1 MKYSLIIPLLA
12 AAMIATAPNE
22 ASAQKGRHKK
32 GAAAK
37 TEVSAAA
44 KDSSKT
50 KAKTIPLIGSFVKT
64 PQMYKEGMTPVYV
77 KEGKYYLQLSDSL
90 LGRDMMMVS
99 RISKGAA
106 GIRNQFDGYAGD
118 DIAHKMFRFEKSQDG
133 KKIFLKNILLRER
146 AKGDMA
152 ENVAASNM
160 QAIAAAFEVK
170 AQSANKDSYL
180 IDITDFLLSDTE
192 YLFFNKKDKTVFKLG
207 SMQKDKSFITGI
219 KSFPINTE
227 MKVVYTYAR
236 TDSNPTATFEFN
248 VSLVLLPKVPMVAR
262 YEDPRVGYFIERYV
276 DFDKNPQGVESVK
289 MISRWRL
296 EPKPEDIEKY
306 KRGELVEP
314 AKPIVFYIDPATPKQ
329 WVPYLIAGVN
339 DWQPVFEKAGF
350 KNAIYALEAPTFE
363 QDSTWSLD
371 DARHSAIVYKPSDV
385 ANAMG
390 PHISDPRSGEIIESH
405 ICWYHNV
412 MSLLRNWYFIQA
424 SPADPAAR
432 HLTFDPELMGQLV
445 RFVSSH
451 EVGHTLGLRHNFM
464 GSAHY
469 SVEQLRDPEFVK
481 KNGHTTSIMD
491 YSRFNYVAQPED
503 KIEQS
508 ALWPRIGVYD
518 NWAIEWGYRRFY
530 QYDDPQK
537 ELEHLNKWIIEKT
550 SDPLLLFGTESNSN
564 DPRFQSE
571 DLGSNQMEA
580 NEYGVKN
587 LKFIMN
593 NLIDWTTTPGKGY
606 DDLNT
611 LYNEIVNQYVRYMN
625 HVAKWVGGVYFDAK
639 TSDQPGEIY
648 THVEKAKQKEAL
660 AFLNKNLFTPQTWLI
675 PNEIMSKT
683 INKPQI
689 IVDKTY
695 SKVLGN
701 MVSKRALLNMV
712 EDEIKNG
719 KNAYG
724 IDEFFKDLNSMI
736 LVSISPDKTKASLQR
751 LLQKR
756 YVVALIAV
764 YNGEGGPFYKKGDEN
779 KDNTDIIST
788 VHTQLKDLQKRF
800 NSLAASSTG
809 INRAH
814 YMFLADKIAKRLDS
828 DK

>member
-1 MKYSLIIPLLA
+1 MKYSLIIPFLA
-12 AAMIATAPNE
+12 AAMIAVSPND
-22 ASAQKGRHKK
+22 ASAQKGKNKK
-32 GAAAK
+32 GAAIK
-37 TEVSAAA
+37 TEASAAA

-50 KAKTIPLIGSFVKT
+50 KAKTIPLIGNFVKT

-77 KEGKYYLQLSDSL
+77 KDGKYYLQISDSL
-90 LGRDMMMVS
+90 IGRDMMMVS

-118 DIAHKMFRFEKSQDG
+118 DIAHKMFRFEKAQDG
-133 KKIFLKNILLRER
+133 KKIFLKNIILRER
-146 AKGDMA
+146 ANGDMA

-160 QAIAAAFEVK
+160 QAIAASFEIK
-170 AQSANKDSYL
+170 ARSTDKKSYL

-192 YLFFNKKDKTVFKLG
+192 YLFFGKRDKTTFKLG
-207 SMQKDKSFITGI
+207 SVQKDKSFVSGI

-248 VSLVLLPKVPMVAR
+248 VSLVLLPKEPMVAR

-276 DFDKNPQGVESVK
+276 DFDKNPQGVEAVK

-424 SPADPAAR
+424 SPADTAAR

-469 SVEQLRDPEFVK
+469 SVAQLRDPEFVK

-518 NWAIEWGYRRFY
+518 YWAIEWGYRRFY
-530 QYDDPQK
+530 EYNDPQK
-537 ELEHLNKWIIEKT
+537 ELAHLNKWIIEKT
-550 SDPLLLFGTESNSN
+550 SNPLLLFGTESNSN

-611 LYNEIVNQYVRYMN
+611 LYNEIVNQYTRYMN
-625 HVAKWVGGVYFDAK
+625 HVAKWVGGVYFNVK

-675 PNEIMSKT
+675 PNEVMSKT

-695 SKVLGN
+695 TKVLGN
-701 MVSKRALLNMV
+701 MVSKRAMLNMV

-719 KNAYG
+719 KEAYTL
-724 IDEFFKDLNSMI
+724 DEFFKDLNNMI

-756 YVVALIAV
+756 YVAALIAV

-788 VHTQLKDLQKRF
+788 VYGQLRDLQKRF
-800 NSLAASSTG
+800 NTLAASSTG
-809 INRAH
+809 TTRAH
-814 YMFLADKIAKRLDS
+814 YLFLADKIASRLDS
-828 DK
+828 KK

>member
-1 MKYSLIIPLLA
+1 MKYSLIIPFLA
-12 AAMIATAPNE
+12 AAMIAVSPNDV
-22 ASAQKGRHKK
+22 SAQKGKNKK
-32 GAAAK
+32 GAAIK
-37 TEVSAAA
+37 TEASAAA

-50 KAKTIPLIGSFVKT
+50 KAKTIPLIGNFVKT

-77 KEGKYYLQLSDSL
+77 KDGKYYLQISDSL
-90 LGRDMMMVS
+90 IGRDMMMVS

-118 DIAHKMFRFEKSQDG
+118 DIAHKMFRFEKAQDG
-133 KKIFLKNILLRER
+133 KKIFLKNIILRER
-146 AKGDMA
+146 ANGDMA

-160 QAIAAAFEVK
+160 QAIAASFEIK
-170 AQSANKDSYL
+170 ARSTDKKSYL

-192 YLFFNKKDKTVFKLG
+192 YLFFGKRDKTTFKLG
-207 SMQKDKSFITGI
+207 SVQKDKSFVSGI

-248 VSLVLLPKVPMVAR
+248 VSLVLLPKEPMVAR

-424 SPADPAAR
+424 SPADTAAR

-469 SVEQLRDPEFVK
+469 SVAQLRDPEFVK

-518 NWAIEWGYRRFY
+518 YWAIEWGYRRFY
-530 QYDDPQK
+530 EYNDPQK
-537 ELEHLNKWIIEKT
+537 ELAHLNKWIIEKT
-550 SDPLLLFGTESNSN
+550 SNPLLLFGTESNSN

-593 NLIDWTTTPGKGY
+593 NLIDWTTTQGKGY

-611 LYNEIVNQYVRYMN
+611 LYNEIVNQYTRYMN
-625 HVAKWVGGVYFDAK
+625 HVAKWVGGVYFNVK

-675 PNEIMSKT
+675 PNEVMSKT

-695 SKVLGN
+695 TKVLGN
-701 MVSKRALLNMV
+701 MVSKRAMLNMV

-719 KNAYG
+719 KEAYTL
-724 IDEFFKDLNSMI
+724 DEFFKDLNNMI
-736 LVSISPDKTKASLQR
+736 LIPISPDKTKASLQR

-756 YVVALIAV
+756 YVAALIAV

-788 VHTQLKDLQKRF
+788 VYGQLRDLQKRF
-800 NSLAASSTG
+800 NTLAASSTG
-809 INRAH
+809 TTRAH
-814 YMFLADKIAKRLDS
+814 YLFLADKIASRLDS
-828 DK
+828 KK

>member
-1 MKYSLIIPLLA
+1 MKYSLIITFLA
-12 AAMIATAPNE
+12 AAMIAVSPND
-22 ASAQKGRHKK
+22 ASAQKGKNKK
-32 GAAAK
+32 GAAIK
-37 TEVSAAA
+37 TEASAAA

-50 KAKTIPLIGSFVKT
+50 KAKTIPLIGNFVKT

-77 KEGKYYLQLSDSL
+77 KDGKYYLQISDSL
-90 LGRDMMMVS
+90 IGRDMMMVS

-118 DIAHKMFRFEKSQDG
+118 DIAHKMFRFEKAQDG
-133 KKIFLKNILLRER
+133 KKIFLKNIILRER
-146 AKGDMA
+146 ANGDMA

-160 QAIAAAFEVK
+160 QAIAASFEIK
-170 AQSANKDSYL
+170 ARSTDKKSYL

-192 YLFFNKKDKTVFKLG
+192 YLFFGKRDKTTFKLG
-207 SMQKDKSFITGI
+207 SVQKDKSFVSGI

-248 VSLVLLPKVPMVAR
+248 VSLVLLPKEPMVAR

-424 SPADPAAR
+424 SPADTAAR

-469 SVEQLRDPEFVK
+469 SVAQLRDPEFVK

-518 NWAIEWGYRRFY
+518 YWAIEWGYRRFY
-530 QYDDPQK
+530 EYNDPQK
-537 ELEHLNKWIIEKT
+537 ELAHLNKWIIEKT
-550 SDPLLLFGTESNSN
+550 SNPLLLFGTESNSN

-593 NLIDWTTTPGKGY
+593 NLIDWTTTQGKGY

-611 LYNEIVNQYVRYMN
+611 LYNEIVNQYTRYMN
-625 HVAKWVGGVYFDAK
+625 HVAKWVGGVYFNVK

-675 PNEIMSKT
+675 PNEVMSKT

-695 SKVLGN
+695 TKVLGN
-701 MVSKRALLNMV
+701 MVSKRAMLNMV

-719 KNAYG
+719 KEAYTL
-724 IDEFFKDLNSMI
+724 DEFFKDLNNMI
-736 LVSISPDKTKASLQR
+736 LVPISPDKTKASLQR

-756 YVVALIAV
+756 YVAALIAV

-788 VHTQLKDLQKRF
+788 VYGQLRDLQKRF
-800 NSLAASSTG
+800 NTLAASSTG
-809 INRAH
+809 TTRAH
-814 YMFLADKIAKRLDS
+814 YLFLADKIASRLDS
-828 DK
+828 KK

>member
-1 MKYSLIIPLLA
+1 MKYSLIIPFLA
-12 AAMIATAPNE
+12 AAMIAVSPND
-22 ASAQKGRHKK
+22 ASAQKGKNKK
-32 GAAAK
+32 GAAIK
-37 TEVSAAA
+37 TEASAAA

-50 KAKTIPLIGSFVKT
+50 KAKTIPLIGNFVKT

-77 KEGKYYLQLSDSL
+77 KDGKYYLQISDSL
-90 LGRDMMMVS
+90 IGRDMMMVS

-118 DIAHKMFRFEKSQDG
+118 DIAHKMFRFEKAQDG
-133 KKIFLKNILLRER
+133 KKIFLKNIILRER
-146 AKGDMA
+146 ANGDMA

-160 QAIAAAFEVK
+160 QAIAASFEIK
-170 AQSANKDSYL
+170 ARSTDKKNYL

-192 YLFFNKKDKTVFKLG
+192 YLFFGKRDKTTFKLG
-207 SMQKDKSFITGI
+207 SVQKDKSFVSGI

-248 VSLVLLPKVPMVAR
+248 VSLVLLPKEPMVAR

-424 SPADPAAR
+424 SPADTAAR

-469 SVEQLRDPEFVK
+469 SVAQLRDPEFVK

-518 NWAIEWGYRRFY
+518 YWAIEWGYRRFY
-530 QYDDPQK
+530 EYNDPQK
-537 ELEHLNKWIIEKT
+537 ELAHLNKWIIEKT
-550 SDPLLLFGTESNSN
+550 SNPLLLFGTESNSN

-611 LYNEIVNQYVRYMN
+611 LYNEIVNQYTRYMN
-625 HVAKWVGGVYFDAK
+625 HVAKWVGGVYFNVK

-675 PNEIMSKT
+675 PNEVMSKT

-695 SKVLGN
+695 TKVLGN
-701 MVSKRALLNMV
+701 MVSKRAMLNMV

-719 KNAYG
+719 KEAYTL
-724 IDEFFKDLNSMI
+724 DEFFKDLNNMI
-736 LVSISPDKTKASLQR
+736 LIPISPDKTKASLQR

-756 YVVALIAV
+756 YVAALIAV

-788 VHTQLKDLQKRF
+788 VYGQLRDLQKRF
-800 NSLAASSTG
+800 NTLAASSTG
-809 INRAH
+809 TTRAH
-814 YMFLADKIAKRLDS
+814 YLFLADKIASRLDS
-828 DK
+828 KK

>member
-1 MKYSLIIPLLA
+1 MKYSLIIPFLA
-12 AAMIATAPNE
+12 AAMIAVSPNDV
-22 ASAQKGRHKK
+22 SAQKGKNKK
-32 GAAAK
+32 GAAIK
-37 TEVSAAA
+37 TEASAAA

-50 KAKTIPLIGSFVKT
+50 KAKTIPLIGNFVKT

-77 KEGKYYLQLSDSL
+77 KDGKYYLQISDSL
-90 LGRDMMMVS
+90 IGRDMMMVS

-118 DIAHKMFRFEKSQDG
+118 DIAHKMFRFEKAQDG
-133 KKIFLKNILLRER
+133 KKIFLKNIILRER
-146 AKGDMA
+146 ANGDMA

-160 QAIAAAFEVK
+160 QAIAASFEIK
-170 AQSANKDSYL
+170 ARSTDKKSYL

-192 YLFFNKKDKTVFKLG
+192 YLFFGKRDKTTFKLG
-207 SMQKDKSFITGI
+207 SVQKDKSFVSGI

-248 VSLVLLPKVPMVAR
+248 VSLVLLPKEPMVAR

-424 SPADPAAR
+424 SPADTAAR

-469 SVEQLRDPEFVK
+469 SVAQLRDPEFVK

-518 NWAIEWGYRRFY
+518 YWAIEWGYRRFY
-530 QYDDPQK
+530 EYNDPQK
-537 ELEHLNKWIIEKT
+537 ELAHLNKWIIEKT
-550 SDPLLLFGTESNSN
+550 SNPLLLFGTESNSN

-593 NLIDWTTTPGKGY
+593 NLIDWTTTQGKGY

-611 LYNEIVNQYVRYMN
+611 LYNEIVNQYTRYMN
-625 HVAKWVGGVYFDAK
+625 HVAKWVGGVYFNVK

-675 PNEIMSKT
+675 PNEVMSKT

-695 SKVLGN
+695 TKVLGN
-701 MVSKRALLNMV
+701 MVSKRAMLNMV

-719 KNAYG
+719 KEAYTL
-724 IDEFFKDLNSMI
+724 DEFFKDLNNMI
-736 LVSISPDKTKASLQR
+736 LVPISPDKTKASLQR

-756 YVVALIAV
+756 YVAALIAV

-788 VHTQLKDLQKRF
+788 VYGQLRDLQKRF
-800 NSLAASSTG
+800 NTLAASSTG
-809 INRAH
+809 TTRAH
-814 YMFLADKIAKRLDS
+814 YLFLADKIASRLDS
-828 DK
+828 KK